1 MEAPE
6 NMYISNVPSE
16 LGGYKY
22 ITCDKNFPHAV
33 EYTRTDALIEKA
45 LTYLHDKLHFDNVF
59 YGVVSTDFN
68 SMEEM
73 YEDFKNYMKGE

>member
-6 NMYISNVPSE
+6 KIYISNVPSE

-33 EYTRTDALIEKA
+33 EYTRTDAFIEKA
-45 LTYLHDKLHFDNVF
+45 CELLVNCI
-59 YGVVSTDFN
+59 
-68 SMEEM
+68 
-73 YEDFKNYMKGE
+73 EDFMARRLEIWDEESKKKTLENLRNALKE